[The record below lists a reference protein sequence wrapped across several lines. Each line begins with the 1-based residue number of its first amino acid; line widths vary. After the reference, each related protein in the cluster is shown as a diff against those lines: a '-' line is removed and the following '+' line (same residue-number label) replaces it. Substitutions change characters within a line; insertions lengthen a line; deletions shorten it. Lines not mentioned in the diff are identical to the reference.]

1 MKNRNFSEWFNEI
14 LEKAGILDIRY
25 PVKGLYVWLPYG
37 MKLRENVI
45 KIIKEILEKRGHEEV
60 LFPLLI
66 PENYLRK
73 ESEHIR
79 GFEEQVYWV
88 TKGGSK
94 ELSVKL
100 ALRPTSETAIYPMV
114 SLWIR
119 SHKDLPLK
127 IYQIVNVFRY
137 ETKHTRP
144 LIRLREITTFKEAH
158 TFHSNPEE
166 AEEQV
171 KEAINIYKEFFDRL
185 AIPYVIN
192 ERPDWDKFPGAVY
205 TIAFDTLFPDG
216 RSLQIATIH
225 NLGQNFSKP
234 FNIKYEKV
242 DGSYEYVYQTCYG
255 ISDRVIA
262 TVIAI
267 HGDDNGLILLP
278 EISPYQIVIIPIIY
292 KEIKEEV
299 LRKANELYKILNEYF
314 RVYID
319 LREDET
325 PGSKY
330 YYWEMKGVP
339 IRIEIGPKDLK
350 ENVVTIFRRDER
362 KRVRI
367 KEEELI
373 EYIKR
378 LFNDIYK
385 NLREKAWKN
394 FRERILEARDINE
407 LKEGYMYEIFLC
419 GKDSCG
425 KYIEEKTGLR
435 VLGRAVDKKG
445 DGYCIVCKEKNSEI
459 YRVAKSY

>member
-1 MKNRNFSEWFNEI
+1 MKRENFSEWFNQI

-37 MKLRENVI
+37 MKIRECVI
-45 KIIKEILEKRGHEEV
+45 KIIKEILENHGHEEV

-66 PENYLRK
+66 PEDFLRK

-88 TKGGSK
+88 TRGGSK
-94 ELSVKL
+94 ELNVKL
-100 ALRPTSETAIYPMV
+100 ALRPTSETAIYPIV
-114 SLWIR
+114 SLWIK

-158 TFHSNPEE
+158 TFHRTFEE
-166 AEEQV
+166 AEAQV
-171 KEAINIYKEFFDRL
+171 KEAIEIYKKFFDRI
-185 AIPYVIN
+185 AIPYLIN
-192 ERPDWDKFPGAVY
+192 KRPDWDKFPGAIY
-205 TIAFDTLFPDG
+205 TIAFDTIFPDG
-216 RSLQIATIH
+216 KSLQIATIH

-242 DGSYEYVYQTCYG
+242 DGNFEYVYQTCYG

-262 TVIAI
+262 SIIAI
-267 HGDDNGLILLP
+267 HGDDRGLILLP

-292 KEIKEEV
+292 KESRQKVLNKAWKIYNLLKE
-299 LRKANELYKILNEYF
+299 KYKI
-314 RVYID
+314 YID

-325 PGSKY
+325 PGSKF
-330 YYWEMKGVP
+330 YYWEMKGIP
-339 IRIEIGPKDLK
+339 IRIEIGPRDVD
-350 ENVVTIFRRDER
+350 EGVVTIFRRDKME
-362 KRVRI
+362 RI
-367 KEEELI
+367 KVRDEDLENTL
-373 EYIKR
+373 KDMM
-378 LFNDIYK
+378 NDIYK
-385 NLREKAWKN
+385 NLRERAWKFLEEN
-394 FRERILEARDINE
+394 VVRIFRIEDIREGYINE
-407 LKEGYMYEIFLC
+407 ISLC

-425 KYIEEKTGLR
+425 RYIEEKTGLR
-435 VLGRAVDKKG
+435 VLGEAIEKKE
-445 DGYCIVCKEKNSEI
+445 DGYCLVCKERTDKI